1 MTEEFLR
8 DAFSVCFDLRQE
20 CNKDW
25 RVPSL
30 VVKDFVVDFWIKQLF
45 LRKNWGNVLTPSF
58 IVDNFLVNDEWGDRE
73 NWNLTKN
80 KAKKLYKEGKIAF
93 YDSKTDTVIISL
105 RDYSRVDNGIIVG
118 GMI

>member
-30 VVKDFVVDFWIKQLF
+30 VVKDFVVDFWVKRLF
-45 LRKNWGNVLTPSF
+45 SKKNWGILTPSF
-58 IVDNFLVNDEWGDRE
+58 IVDNFLINDEWGDRE

-93 YDSKTDTVIISL
+93 YDSGSDTVIISL
-105 RDYSRVDNGIIVG
+105 RDYSMANNVVVG